1 MGRGYPAELSSDCHA
16 PPVKDPVLDSLHSA
30 VFFAFP
36 WPSPLCLEGLLAQS
50 PLDQGLTLCGKVDLV
65 QLKGPCILSLSFI
78 LAPAL
83 LCALLQPR
91 AFLCHRH
98 LSGHL
103 TLKASLPQEPH
114 PCPRATQEVLLPPG
128 AWLSP
133 FWSRGFLEIL
143 TVYPLYLKEECVPA
157 ICL

>member
-91 AFLCHRH
+91 AFLCLLPHRVE
-98 LSGHL
+98 LSGKHHCSWIFFNL
-103 TLKASLPQEPH
+103 GTGTRTPRVVGQASHQ
-114 PCPRATQEVLLPPG
+114 
-128 AWLSP
+128 LSH
-133 FWSRGFLEIL
+133 
-143 TVYPLYLKEECVPA
+143 
-157 ICL
+157 ICRPKDNLQ